1 VWVFPLASDKPV
13 EFAKDIPGFE
23 PTLYQGELLHDT
35 EKRIVVI

>member
-13 EFAKDIPGFE
+13 EFAEDILGFE